1 MARILV
7 VANKTA
13 ESPDLLEALKA
24 KGTEH
29 EYVLV
34 VPASGGVL
42 EKAADPDAARE
53 HTVPHLDA
61 ALEQWRAA
69 GFNVE
74 GTVGDSDPAAAV
86 QDACNFGEFD
96 EIIVS
101 TLPLRASKWMKM
113 DLPSKAQRA
122 TGLPVTHIETKAH
135 D

>member
-13 ESPDLLEALKA
+13 ESPELLDAMRA
-24 KGTEH
+24 KGTDH

-53 HTVPHLDA
+53 HTEPHLNA
-61 ALEQWRAA
+61 ALEKMRAD
-69 GFNVE
+69 GFTVE
-74 GTVGDSDPAAAV
+74 GSVGDGDPTAAV
-86 QDACNFGEFD
+86 QDACNFGTFD
-96 EIIVS
+96 EIIIA
-101 TLPLRASKWMKM
+101 TLPLRVSKWMKL

-122 TGLPVTHIETKAH
+122 TGLPVTHIETKQH